1 MNFRLLAALMT
12 TTIFST
18 VIGFSAPPA
27 PSGGGAV
34 TTAGG
39 AGGVADL
46 RLPPVGEQRALA
58 LVDSS
63 EPEGLQ
69 PDQTSSIKFY
79 WKLLSFSCACGG
91 KVHLYVDGKY
101 KGYATGPGT
110 YTVRRLKLEGGRKY
124 TFYAID
130 ECGTTAWGPSRYR
143 MKSSW
148 STFTWTLTC
157 TGGGITPTSGSWTGT
172 TSRGQPMSFQVIS
185 GGTQYQY
192 FKLKTDFDFGSCYG
206 TTETTVTSPGSIS
219 NGSFGSTGG
228 TFGFTGQ
235 FSSANSATGT
245 YEYSGL
251 YIYPCGYLYQTGT
264 WSANWTSSALADGA
278 EREAG
283 EPEQAG
289 RSNKVTIEH
298 IDATARER

>member
-12 TTIFST
+12 TTMFST

-27 PSGGGAV
+27 PSGGEALAA
-34 TTAGG
+34 AGD
-39 AGGVADL
+39 ASGVANL
-46 RLPPVGEQRALA
+46 RLPPVGEQRALD
-58 LVDSS
+58 LVDAS
-63 EPEGLQ
+63 EPEGLL
-69 PDQTSSIKFY
+69 PDQTSSIKLY

-101 KGYATGPGT
+101 KGYATGAGT

-172 TSRGQPMSFQVIS
+172 TSRGQPMSYQVIS
-185 GGTQYQY
+185 GGTQYRY

-206 TTETTVTSPGSIS
+206 TTETTVTSTGSIS

-228 TFGFTGQ
+228 TFGYTGQ
-235 FSSANSATGT
+235 FSSATSATGT
-245 YEYSGL
+245 YQYSGL

-264 WSANWTSSALADGA
+264 WSANWASSALADGA

-283 EPEQAG
+283 EPEQPG